1 MCTPGSDRGKGTR
14 RGRGLAGDVRPP
26 AHCCTAGTQRTGVVA
41 TSTDLRECPAGR
53 RRLAVRVQPPAHGG
67 AVLPERAG
75 VEGTGA
81 DLAERTSRRICLAV
95 RIRPPAHGGG
105 VGPDSASVVRPAAI
119 AVNVPP
125 GAPPL
130 GAPPPEPPPELAP
143 PELPS
148 SARQSFQRLIENGDH
163 DGVPTLSFQIRAPAE
178 NEPRSKL
185 TPHAPELH
193 LARGPNPALTCRS
206 PILGFPTP
214 ILSLTVADSS
224 ADPDTFITPST
235 QTFDPSW

>member
-75 VEGTGA
+75 MEGTGA

-105 VGPDSASVVRPAAI
+105 VGPDSAIVVRPRSDRRERSARGAPAWRASTRAAARAGTARAAI
-119 AVNVPP
+119 FRPAVF
-125 GAPPL
+125 
-130 GAPPPEPPPELAP
+130 PEVDRE
-143 PELPS
+143 
-148 SARQSFQRLIENGDH
+148 
-163 DGVPTLSFQIRAPAE
+163 
-178 NEPRSKL
+178 
-185 TPHAPELH
+185 
-193 LARGPNPALTCRS
+193 RGPRRGTDLE
-206 PILGFPTP
+206 FP
-214 ILSLTVADSS
+214 DSG
-224 ADPDTFITPST
+224 ARRERAK
-235 QTFDPSW
+235 